1 MCTWC
6 VVCARGMGGCTRWI
20 GQGWCVPSKG
30 SWYGGASVW
39 GAGASPH
46 PRPNPYPVCTARVRA
61 GKRRDGCR
69 RLHSAGPDAHQ
80 VVRSRSGRTVVRSL
94 FLSLSLSFSL
104 SFSLPTPSR
113 TPRPPCSS
121 YATLPLPLALSLTH
135 ARTLSSSS
143 SSLCLSLS
151 LSLSLSFHP
160 ISPSLFAASRIP
172 IRAAHTHTHT
182 HVYISAPERCS
193 RVQLQ
198 RDS

>member
-46 PRPNPYPVCTARVRA
+46 PRPNPYPVCTACVRA

-94 FLSLSLSFSL
+94 FLSLSLSL

-121 YATLPLPLALSLTH
+121 YATLPLPLALSLT
-135 ARTLSSSS
+135 RTHTLFF
-143 SSLCLSLS
+143 LFLSLS
-151 LSLSLSFHP
+151 LSVSLSFLSSD
-160 ISPSLFAASRIP
+160 ISVSVRCLPHTYTRG
-172 IRAAHTHTHT
+172 THTHT